1 MHWHSLVRSYYSES
15 PLMLIVSSFLILCA
29 LFLTRGRPASRLGPA
44 ENAGR
49 RGVGSRCAAWARA
62 GPAGRLYRWWAAK
75 LAPTPNPLDTA
86 ADLEL
91 FVACLSAGLSPAR
104 AAAAVATTSS
114 CAAWRSTA
122 SLLSLGVDADRAW
135 RELAQAPGLGELAA
149 LARSSH
155 HSGAGLSNGCSRI
168 AARLRDDGADHA
180 TAEAERA
187 GVLIALP
194 MTLCYLPAF
203 FLLGLAPMV
212 ISLGTSILSSH

>member
-1 MHWHSLVRSYYSES
+1 MRRVGAR
-15 PLMLIVSSFLILCA
+15 
-29 LFLTRGRPASRLGPA
+29 R
-44 ENAGR
+44 AGR
-49 RGVGSRCAAWARA
+49 AALPVVAGEAR
-62 GPAGRLYRWWAAK
+62 PH
-75 LAPTPNPLDTA
+75 PQ
-86 ADLEL
+86 
-91 FVACLSAGLSPAR
+91 PAR
-104 AAAAVATTSS
+104 YRRGPGTVCCVRVRWPQPGAAVATTSS

-122 SLLSLGVDADRAW
+122 SLLSLGFDADRAW

>member
-1 MHWHSLVRSYYSES
+1 
-15 PLMLIVSSFLILCA
+15 MLIVSSFLILCA
-29 LFLTRGRPASRLGPA
+29 LSLTRGRPASRLGPA

-62 GPAGRLYRWWAAK
+62 GPAGRLYRWWLAK

-91 FVACLSAGLSPAR
+91 FVACVSAGLSPAR
-104 AAAAVATTSS
+104 A
-114 CAAWRSTA
+114 
-122 SLLSLGVDADRAW
+122 
-135 RELAQAPGLGELAA
+135 AA

>member
-1 MHWHSLVRSYYSES
+1 MLVGEAWDRGA
-15 PLMLIVSSFLILCA
+15 P
-29 LFLTRGRPASRLGPA
+29 RGRAPGRPGGSTGGGWRSLPPPPTRLIPPRTWNCLSRVCPPAS
-44 ENAGR
+44 
-49 RGVGSRCAAWARA
+49 
-62 GPAGRLYRWWAAK
+62 
-75 LAPTPNPLDTA
+75 
-86 ADLEL
+86 
-91 FVACLSAGLSPAR
+91 
-104 AAAAVATTSS
+104 AVATTSS

-180 TAEAERA
+180 TVEAERA

>member
-1 MHWHSLVRSYYSES
+1 
-15 PLMLIVSSFLILCA
+15 MLIVSSFLILCA
-29 LFLTRGRPASRLGPA
+29 LSLTRGRPASRLGPA

-62 GPAGRLYRWWAAK
+62 GPAGRLYRWWLAK

-149 LARSSH
+149 LARSLTNKLMHAPSVQLKKL
-155 HSGAGLSNGCSRI
+155 SAEGRVDALTLAQELFALDEGL
-168 AARLRDDGADHA
+168 DK
-180 TAEAERA
+180 T
-187 GVLIALP
+187 
-194 MTLCYLPAF
+194 
-203 FLLGLAPMV
+203 
-212 ISLGTSILSSH
+212 

>member
-1 MHWHSLVRSYYSES
+1 M
-15 PLMLIVSSFLILCA
+15 
-29 LFLTRGRPASRLGPA
+29 
-44 ENAGR
+44 
-49 RGVGSRCAAWARA
+49 GSRCAAWARA
-62 GPAGRLYRWWAAK
+62 GPAGRLYRWWVAK

-91 FVACLSAGLSPAR
+91 FVACVSAGLSPAR
-104 AAAAVATTSS
+104 AAAAVATTSSCAAWRSTASS

>member
-1 MHWHSLVRSYYSES
+1 MLVGGAWDRGS
-15 PLMLIVSSFLILCA
+15 P
-29 LFLTRGRPASRLGPA
+29 RGRAPGRPGGSTGGGWRSSPPPPTRSIPLRTWNYLLRACPPASA
-44 ENAGR
+44 R
-49 RGVGSRCAAWARA
+49 RGPPPRSPPPAPVPRGGVPPASYPWGLTPTGRGGNSPRPPVWA
-62 GPAGRLYRWWAAK
+62 
-75 LAPTPNPLDTA
+75 
-86 ADLEL
+86 
-91 FVACLSAGLSPAR
+91 S
-104 AAAAVATTSS
+104 
-114 CAAWRSTA
+114 
-122 SLLSLGVDADRAW
+122 
-135 RELAQAPGLGELAA
+135 
-149 LARSSH
+149 SSH